1 MTMRVLSGRARGKK
15 LLSVTSKGTRPI
27 LSRVRAAVF
36 DIIRPQLAEAHF
48 LDLFAGTGS
57 VGIEALSQGAS
68 RCVFLD
74 LSDEAVSVIKKNL
87 ENCGFADMGEVRHTD
102 AFSYL
107 KSTRKQFDIIYV
119 APPQYEGLWIEAMRV
134 IAERPSL
141 LTERGFVI
149 VQIDPSEYE
158 ALSLEELEEV
168 RQKRYGNTLLVFFEQ
183 KGAVALGG
191 DDLEEEQSSPEE
203 DHDE

>member
-36 DIIRPQLAEAHF
+36 DIIRPRLANAHF

-57 VGIEALSQGAS
+57 VGIEALSQGAAH
-68 RCVFLD
+68 CVFLD
-74 LSDEAVSVIKKNL
+74 LSSEAIGVIKKNV
-87 ENCGFADMGEVRHTD
+87 ENCGFSAEAEVRQAD

-107 KSTRKQFDIIYV
+107 KSTRKQFDVIYV
-119 APPQYEGLWIEAMRV
+119 APPQYEGLWIEAMRT

-141 LTERGFVI
+141 LTEQGFVV

-158 ALSLEELEEV
+158 ALHLQELEEV

-183 KGAVALGG
+183 KMQEQTAESSRAG
-191 DDLEEEQSSPEE
+191 EE
-203 DHDE
+203 